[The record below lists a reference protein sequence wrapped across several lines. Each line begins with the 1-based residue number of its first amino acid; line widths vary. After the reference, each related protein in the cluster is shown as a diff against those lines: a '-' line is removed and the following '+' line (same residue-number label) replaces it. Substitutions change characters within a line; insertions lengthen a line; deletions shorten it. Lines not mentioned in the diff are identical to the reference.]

1 MKQIFLFISLLLV
14 PLAVDAQEEVTID
27 GLKYILSAESHLAK
41 IENGNSWTGE
51 LVIPET
57 INYKNEEYTVVAIDW
72 LAFDFCHMLTKV
84 RIPKT
89 VLLITHYAGRDAC
102 KNPFR
107 GCSNLESIEVDE
119 DNPAMC
125 SVDGVLF
132 SKDKTQLYCY
142 PAGKKQKR
150 YDVPEGVTWTG
161 GDAFAYNPYLE
172 TVTVPNSV
180 TRMCSG
186 AFSNCSNLKSV
197 MLSESLTYIE
207 AFSFEKCTSLKFLE
221 IPESVTTFAE
231 SVFRWS
237 PIDTIVIKGTFPNGL
252 RYDTF
257 DCMEESTVMYVQQS
271 EVDKFKK
278 VFSGKVL
285 PLELF
290 PGHTEQPQT
299 NNDEPQTGD
308 PLYFEIEKI
317 DPSAGIPPVMKNP
330 PLAPTVLLVNGN
342 VLEFQSE
349 HPAYTLNIVDN
360 DGNTLFTTEVT
371 ESLMQVELP
380 FNLTKDME
388 VNLLQGSWRI
398 FGRLDPDHE
407 TVKVNGINN
416 HPDSPSAPVYDLQ
429 GRRIQGEPVKKGVYL
444 RGGKKYVRK

>member
-1 MKQIFLFISLLLV
+1 MVSF
-14 PLAVDAQEEVTID
+14 AVDAQEEVTID
-27 GLKYILSAESHLAK
+27 GLKYILSTESHLAK
-41 IENGNSWTGE
+41 IENSNSWTGE
-51 LVIPET
+51 LDIPEKVT
-57 INYKNEEYTVVAIDW
+57 YNNEDYTVIAIDW
-72 LAFDFCHMLTKV
+72 LAFDFCYTLTKV

-107 GCSNLESIEVDE
+107 GCSNLVSIEVDE

-150 YDVPEGVTWTG
+150 YDVPEGCTWIG
-161 GDAFAYNPYLE
+161 SDAFAYNTYLE
-172 TVTVPNSV
+172 TITIPNNVTKMSF
-180 TRMCSG
+180 G
-186 AFSNCSNLKSV
+186 AFSNSSNLKSV
-197 MLSESLTYIE
+197 KLSKSLTYIG
-207 AFSFEKCTSLKFLE
+207 ASTFEKCTSLKFLE
-221 IPESVTTFAE
+221 IPKNVTTFAE
-231 SVFRWS
+231 NVFRWS
-237 PIDTIVIKGTFPNGL
+237 PIDTIVIRGTFPDGL
-252 RYDTF
+252 RRDTF
-257 DCMEESTVMYVQQS
+257 YFMEESTVMYVQQS

-360 DGNTLFTTEVT
+360 EGNTLFTTEVT
-371 ESLMQVELP
+371 ESMMQVELP

-398 FGRLDPDHE
+398 YGRLDPDHE
-407 TVKVNGINN
+407 TVKVNDINN
-416 HPDSPSAPVYDLQ
+416 HSASPSAPVYDLQ
-429 GRRIQGEPVKKGVYL
+429 GRRIQDEPQKGVYV
-444 RGGKKYVRK
+444 RGGKKYVKK

>member
-1 MKQIFLFISLLLV
+1 MDFTMIEGETKDMDLNVGPQSSIVPVHAKAVKDTVINNKVRKCLYVEVQNKPSAKDVWSEGIGSLKWG
-14 PLAVDAQEEVTID
+14 PLGWAYEVSGLTGGTQQLYECRQGDEVLYQLADAQEEEVVTID
-27 GLKYILSAESHLAK
+27 GLKYYLATDLHQATLV
-41 IENGNSWTGE
+41 NGNSWTGE
-51 LVIPET
+51 LDIPEKVT
-57 INYKNEEYTVVAIDW
+57 YNNEEYRVIAIDW
-72 LAFDFCHMLTKV
+72 LAFDFCHPLTKV

-89 VLLITHYAGRDAC
+89 VLLITHYAGFNDA

-119 DNPAMC
+119 YNPAMC

-132 SKDKTQLYCY
+132 NKDKTQLYCY

-161 GDAFAYNPYLE
+161 GYAFAYNPYLE

-285 PLELF
+285 PLESY
-290 PGHTEQPQT
+290 
-299 NNDEPQTGD
+299 TGTGVN
-308 PLYFEIEKI
+308 PLRN
-317 DPSAGIPPVMKNP
+317 SLSTTA
-330 PLAPTVLLVNGN
+330 N
-342 VLEFQSE
+342 V
-349 HPAYTLNIVDN
+349 YN
-360 DGNTLFTTEVT
+360 
-371 ESLMQVELP
+371 
-380 FNLTKDME
+380 
-388 VNLLQGSWRI
+388 
-398 FGRLDPDHE
+398 
-407 TVKVNGINN
+407 
-416 HPDSPSAPVYDLQ
+416 LQ
-429 GRRIQGEPVKKGVYL
+429 GRRIQGEPQRKGVYI
-444 RGGKKYVRK
+444 RGGRKYVRP

>member
-14 PLAVDAQEEVTID
+14 PLAVNAQEKVTID
-27 GLKYILSAESHLAK
+27 GLMYYLFDGNHTAK
-41 IENGNSWTGE
+41 IENSNSWTGE
-51 LVIPET
+51 LDIPET
-57 INYKNEEYTVVAIDW
+57 VTYNGEEYTVVAMDW
-72 LAFDFCHMLTKV
+72 LAFDNCKTLTKV
-84 RIPKT
+84 RIPKSI
-89 VLLITHYAGRDAC
+89 LFITHYAGYDDC

-107 GCSNLESIEVDE
+107 GCSNLEAIEVDE
-119 DNPAMC
+119 DNPTMC
-125 SVDGVLF
+125 SVDGVLYN
-132 SKDKTQLYCY
+132 KGKTKLYCY
-142 PAGKKQKR
+142 PTGKKQKS
-150 YDVPEGVTWTG
+150 YAVPEGVTWIG
-161 GDAFAYNPYLE
+161 GDAMAYNRYLE
-172 TVTVPNSV
+172 TVTIPNSV
-180 TRMCSG
+180 TKMCFG
-186 AFSNCSNLKSV
+186 TFSNCANLKSV
-197 MLSESLTYIE
+197 KLSEHLTNIG
-207 AFSFEKCTSLKFLE
+207 SSTFEKCTSLKFLD
-221 IPESVTTFAE
+221 IPESVTYFEE

-237 PIDTIVIKGTFPNGL
+237 PIDTIVIRGTFPNGL
-252 RYDTF
+252 RSDTF
-257 DCMEESTVMYVQQS
+257 YFMDESTVIYVQQS

-330 PLAPTVLLVNGN
+330 PLAPTVLVNGN

-360 DGNTLFTTEVT
+360 EGNTLYTTEIP
-371 ESLMQVELP
+371 ESMMQVELP

-398 FGRLDPDHE
+398 YGRLEPDYE

-429 GRRIQGEPVKKGVYL
+429 GRRIQGEPAKKGVYV
-444 RGGKKYVRK
+444 RGGKKYVKK